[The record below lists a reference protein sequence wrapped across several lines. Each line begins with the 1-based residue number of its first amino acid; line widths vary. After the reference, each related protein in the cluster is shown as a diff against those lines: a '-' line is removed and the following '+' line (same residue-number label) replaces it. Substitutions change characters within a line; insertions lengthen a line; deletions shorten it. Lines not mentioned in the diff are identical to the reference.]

1 MIWYNKTVNLIQM
14 RRIAGRMEAQF
25 GNVQKECGDMKKAIP
40 VIIAIGL
47 IFLIVLGVFGYQ
59 AVQKYMPTK
68 EAADLCEVYEIEGDD
83 VALFYNY
90 GRQEIQG
97 IYENGQTYLPLSWI
111 HGHIN
116 KRFYW
121 DSTENLLVYTLPDKI
136 VYADA
141 ETKGSNGAPLLL
153 IKDEDIYLTLGLI
166 ANYSDVEIL
175 AFDAGEAKRVFIN
188 EWGNRAVS
196 VLSKKRAVREKGGI
210 KSPVLTNLEKETQVT
225 VLETMETW
233 SKVVTPDGHM
243 GYVENKVLGEIQN
256 EAFFSG
262 REPVVYASNQ
272 LGEKVVLGW
281 HQVTNLEAN
290 KTLEDVLEL
299 AEDINVISPTW
310 FSMTDN
316 SGSFKSLASQEYVD
330 LAHEYGI
337 QVWALLDNFSSDVQT
352 EVLLASTTTRRKL
365 INSLIAEVEK
375 YGIDGLNMDFES
387 LKPEAGIHYI
397 QFLRELSIPCREKG
411 IILSVDNYVP
421 TSYNA
426 FYDREEQG
434 IVADYVIIM
443 GYDEHY
449 SGGEPGS
456 VASLGFVENGISSTL
471 ASVPREKVIN
481 AVPFYTRLWTE
492 KNGEVSSKALGI
504 EAAKNWIERN
514 DVELYWQ
521 EELGQ
526 YYGEL
531 HTPSELSYLWLED
544 EESLELKMNLI
555 RDYDLAGVACW
566 KLGLEDE
573 MTWDVIGWN

>member
-1 MIWYNKTVNLIQM
+1 
-14 RRIAGRMEAQF
+14 
-25 GNVQKECGDMKKAIP
+25 MKKAIP
-40 VIIAIGL
+40 VIIAISL

-68 EAADLCEVYEIEGDD
+68 ETAVLSEVYEVEGDD
-83 VALFYNY
+83 VALFYNF

-97 IYENGQTYLPLSWI
+97 IYEHGQTYLPLSWI
-111 HGHIN
+111 LGHIN

-121 DSTENLLVYTLPDKI
+121 DSTENLLVYTLPDQI

-153 IKDEDIYLTLGLI
+153 VKDEDVYLTLGLL
-166 ANYSDVEIL
+166 ANYSDVEIQ
-175 AFDAGEAKRVFIN
+175 AFDSGDAKRVFIN
-188 EWGNRAVS
+188 EWSNRGVS
-196 VLSKKRAVREKGGI
+196 ILSKKRAVRVRGGI
-210 KSPVLTNLEKETQVT
+210 KSPILTNLEKDTQVT

-233 SKVVTPDGHM
+233 SKVVTPDGHI
-243 GYVENKVLGEIQN
+243 GYVENKVLGEIQD

-262 REPVVYASNQ
+262 REPVVYESNR
-272 LGEKVVLGW
+272 LDEKIVLGW
-281 HQVTNLEAN
+281 HQISDVDAY
-290 KTLEDVLEL
+290 KTLEDILDQ

-310 FSMTDN
+310 FALTDN
-316 SGSFKSLASQEYVD
+316 SGSFRSIASQKYVD
-330 LAHEYGI
+330 IAHEHGV
-337 QVWALLDNFSSDVQT
+337 QVWALLDNFSSNVQT

-387 LKPEAGIHYI
+387 IKPEAGIHYI

-449 SGGEPGS
+449 AGGEPGS
-456 VASLGFVENGISSTL
+456 VSSLGFVENGISGTL
-471 ASVPREKVIN
+471 AEVPREKVIN

-504 EAAKNWIERN
+504 EAAKNWIAKNR
-514 DVELYWQ
+514 VELYWQ

-531 HTPSELSYLWLED
+531 LTPSELSYLWLE
-544 EESLELKMNLI
+544 EENSLELKMNLI

-566 KLGLEDE
+566 KLGLEDDAA
-573 MTWDVIGWN
+573 WDVIGWE

>member
-1 MIWYNKTVNLIQM
+1 
-14 RRIAGRMEAQF
+14 
-25 GNVQKECGDMKKAIP
+25 MKKAIP
-40 VIIAIGL
+40 VIISISL

-68 EAADLCEVYEIEGDD
+68 ETAVLSEVYEVEGDD
-83 VALFYNY
+83 VALFYNF

-97 IYENGQTYLPLSWI
+97 IYEHGQTYLPLSWI
-111 HGHIN
+111 LGHIN

-121 DSTENLLVYTLPDKI
+121 DSTENLLVYTLPDQI

-153 IKDEDIYLTLGLI
+153 VKDEDVYLTLGLL
-166 ANYSDVEIL
+166 ANYSDVEIQ
-175 AFDAGEAKRVFIN
+175 AFDSGDAKRVFIN
-188 EWGNRAVS
+188 EWSNRGVS
-196 VLSKKRAVREKGGI
+196 ILSKKRAVRVRGGI
-210 KSPVLTNLEKETQVT
+210 KSPILTNLEKDTQVT

-233 SKVVTPDGHM
+233 SKVVTPDGHI
-243 GYVENKVLGEIQN
+243 GYVENKVLGEIQD

-262 REPVVYASNQ
+262 REPVVYESNR
-272 LGEKVVLGW
+272 LDEKIVLGW
-281 HQVTNLEAN
+281 HQISDVDAY
-290 KTLEDVLEL
+290 KTLEDILDQ

-310 FSMTDN
+310 FALTDN
-316 SGSFKSLASQEYVD
+316 SGSFRSIASQKYVD
-330 LAHEYGI
+330 IAHEHGV
-337 QVWALLDNFSSDVQT
+337 QVWALLDNFSSNVQT

-387 LKPEAGIHYI
+387 IKPEAGIHYI

-449 SGGEPGS
+449 AGGEPGS
-456 VASLGFVENGISSTL
+456 VSSLGFVENGISGTL
-471 ASVPREKVIN
+471 AEVPREKVIN

-504 EAAKNWIERN
+504 EAAKNWITKNR
-514 DVELYWQ
+514 VELYWQ

-531 HTPSELSYLWLED
+531 LTPSELSYLWLE
-544 EESLELKMNLI
+544 EENSLELKMNLI

-566 KLGLEDE
+566 KLGLEDDAA
-573 MTWDVIGWN
+573 WDVIGWE

>member
-1 MIWYNKTVNLIQM
+1 
-14 RRIAGRMEAQF
+14 
-25 GNVQKECGDMKKAIP
+25 MKKAVP
-40 VIIAIGL
+40 VMIASGL
-47 IFLIVLGVFGYQ
+47 IFVIVLGVFGYQ

-68 EAADLCEVYEIEGDD
+68 EMADLEEVYEIGGDR
-83 VALFYNY
+83 VALYYNY

-121 DSTENLLVYTLPDKI
+121 DSTESLLVYTLPDQI

-141 ETKGSNGAPLLL
+141 ETKGSNGSPLLL
-153 IKDEDIYLTLGLI
+153 VTQEDVYLTLGLI
-166 ANYSDVEIL
+166 ANYSDVEIQ
-175 AFDAGEAKRVFIN
+175 AFDTGDVKRVFIN
-188 EWGNRAVS
+188 EWGNRNVS
-196 VLSKKRAVREKGGI
+196 MLNKKRAVREKGGI
-210 KSPVLTNLEKETQVT
+210 KSPVLTNLEKETQVV

-233 SKVVTPDGHM
+233 SKVMSPDGHI
-243 GYVENKVLGEIQN
+243 GYVENKVLGEVQS

-262 REPVVYASNQ
+262 RESVVYEGTS
-272 LGEKVVLGW
+272 LDEKIVLGW
-281 HQVTNLEAN
+281 HQVTNLDAN
-290 KTLEDVLEL
+290 KQLENVLED
-299 AEDINVISPTW
+299 AGNINVISPTW
-310 FSMTDN
+310 FSLTDN
-316 SGSFKSLASQEYVD
+316 QGAFKSLASQEYVD

-337 QVWALLDNFSSDVQT
+337 QVWALLDNFSDNVQT
-352 EVLLASTTTRRKL
+352 EVLLSSTTTRRKL
-365 INSLIAEVEK
+365 INSLMAEVEK

-411 IILSVDNYVP
+411 IVLSVDNYVP
-421 TSYNA
+421 TSYNT

-434 IVADYVIIM
+434 IVVDYVIVM

-449 SGGEPGS
+449 AGGEPGS
-456 VASLGFVENGISSTL
+456 VASLGFVENGISGTL
-471 ASVPREKVIN
+471 ELVPREKVIN
-481 AVPFYTRLWTE
+481 AIPFYTRLWTE
-492 KNGEVSSKALGI
+492 KDGAVSSKALGI
-504 EAAKNWIERN
+504 AAAKRWVEENH
-514 DVELYWQ
+514 VELYWQ

-531 HTPSELSYLWLED
+531 HTPSELSYLWLEE

-555 RDYDLAGVACW
+555 KDYDLAGVACW

-573 MTWDVIGWN
+573 YAWDVVGWE

>member
-1 MIWYNKTVNLIQM
+1 
-14 RRIAGRMEAQF
+14 
-25 GNVQKECGDMKKAIP
+25 MKKAIP
-40 VIIAIGL
+40 VIISISL

-68 EAADLCEVYEIEGDD
+68 ETAVLSEVYEVEGDD
-83 VALFYNY
+83 VALFYNF

-97 IYENGQTYLPLSWI
+97 IYEHGQTYLPLSWI
-111 HGHIN
+111 LGHIN

-121 DSTENLLVYTLPDKI
+121 DSTENLLVYTLPDQI

-153 IKDEDIYLTLGLI
+153 VKDEDVYLTLGLI
-166 ANYSDVEIL
+166 ANYSDVEIQ
-175 AFDAGEAKRVFIN
+175 AFDSGDAKRVFIN
-188 EWGNRAVS
+188 EWSNRGVS
-196 VLSKKRAVREKGGI
+196 ILSKKRAVRVRGGI
-210 KSPVLTNLEKETQVT
+210 KSPILTNLEKDTQVT
-225 VLETMETW
+225 VLEMMETW
-233 SKVVTPDGHM
+233 SKVVTPDGHI
-243 GYVENKVLGEIQN
+243 GYVENKVLGEIQD

-262 REPVVYASNQ
+262 REPVVYESNR
-272 LGEKVVLGW
+272 LDEKIVLGW
-281 HQVTNLEAN
+281 HQISDVDAY
-290 KTLEDVLEL
+290 KTLEDILDQ

-310 FSMTDN
+310 FALTDN
-316 SGSFKSLASQEYVD
+316 SGSFRSIASQKYVD
-330 LAHEYGI
+330 IAHEHGV
-337 QVWALLDNFSSDVQT
+337 QVWALLDNFSSNVQT

-387 LKPEAGIHYI
+387 IKPEAGIHYI

-449 SGGEPGS
+449 AGGEPGS
-456 VASLGFVENGISSTL
+456 VSSLGFVENGISGTL
-471 ASVPREKVIN
+471 AEVPREKVIN

-504 EAAKNWIERN
+504 EAAKNWIAKNR
-514 DVELYWQ
+514 VELYWQ

-531 HTPSELSYLWLED
+531 LTPSELSYLWLE
-544 EESLELKMNLI
+544 EENSLELKMNLI

-566 KLGLEDE
+566 KLGLEDDAA
-573 MTWDVIGWN
+573 WDVIGWE

>member
-1 MIWYNKTVNLIQM
+1 
-14 RRIAGRMEAQF
+14 
-25 GNVQKECGDMKKAIP
+25 MKKAIP
-40 VIIAIGL
+40 VIISISL

-68 EAADLCEVYEIEGDD
+68 ETAVLSEVYEVEGDD
-83 VALFYNY
+83 VALFYNF

-97 IYENGQTYLPLSWI
+97 IYEHGQTYLPLSWI
-111 HGHIN
+111 LGHIN

-121 DSTENLLVYTLPDKI
+121 DSTENLLVYTLPDQI

-153 IKDEDIYLTLGLI
+153 VKDEDVYLTLGLL
-166 ANYSDVEIL
+166 ANYSDVEIQ
-175 AFDAGEAKRVFIN
+175 AFDSGDAKRVFIN
-188 EWGNRAVS
+188 EWSNRGVS
-196 VLSKKRAVREKGGI
+196 ILSKKRAVRVRGGI
-210 KSPVLTNLEKETQVT
+210 KSPILTNLEKDTQVT

-233 SKVVTPDGHM
+233 SKVVTPDGHI
-243 GYVENKVLGEIQN
+243 GYVENKVLGEIQD

-262 REPVVYASNQ
+262 REPVVYESNH
-272 LGEKVVLGW
+272 LDEKIVLGW
-281 HQVTNLEAN
+281 HQISDVDAY
-290 KTLEDVLEL
+290 KTLEDILDQ

-310 FSMTDN
+310 FALTDN
-316 SGSFKSLASQEYVD
+316 SGSFRSIASQKYVD
-330 LAHEYGI
+330 IAHEHGV
-337 QVWALLDNFSSDVQT
+337 QVWALLDNFSSNVQT

-387 LKPEAGIHYI
+387 IKPEAGIHYI

-449 SGGEPGS
+449 AGGEPGS
-456 VASLGFVENGISSTL
+456 VSSLGFVENGISGTL
-471 ASVPREKVIN
+471 AEVPREKVIN

-504 EAAKNWIERN
+504 EAAKNWIAKNR
-514 DVELYWQ
+514 VELYWQ

-531 HTPSELSYLWLED
+531 LTPSELSYLWLE
-544 EESLELKMNLI
+544 EENSLELKMNLI

-566 KLGLEDE
+566 KLGLEDDAA
-573 MTWDVIGWN
+573 WDVIGWE

>member
-1 MIWYNKTVNLIQM
+1 
-14 RRIAGRMEAQF
+14 
-25 GNVQKECGDMKKAIP
+25 MKKAIP
-40 VIIAIGL
+40 VIIAISL

-68 EAADLCEVYEIEGDD
+68 ETAVLSEVYEVEGDD
-83 VALFYNY
+83 VALFYNF

-97 IYENGQTYLPLSWI
+97 IYEHGQTYLPLSWI
-111 HGHIN
+111 LGHIN

-121 DSTENLLVYTLPDKI
+121 DSTENLLVYTLPDQI

-141 ETKGSNGAPLLL
+141 ETRGSNGAPLLL
-153 IKDEDIYLTLGLI
+153 VKDEDVYLTLGLI
-166 ANYSDVEIL
+166 ANYSDVEIQ
-175 AFDAGEAKRVFIN
+175 AFDSGDAKRVFIN
-188 EWGNRAVS
+188 EWSNRGVS
-196 VLSKKRAVREKGGI
+196 ILSKKRAVRVRGGI
-210 KSPVLTNLEKETQVT
+210 KSPILTNLEKDTQVT

-233 SKVVTPDGHM
+233 SKVVTPDGHI
-243 GYVENKVLGEIQN
+243 GYVENKVLGEIQD

-262 REPVVYASNQ
+262 REPVVYESNR
-272 LGEKVVLGW
+272 LDEKIVLGW
-281 HQVTNLEAN
+281 HQISDVDAY
-290 KTLEDVLEL
+290 KTLEDILDQ

-310 FSMTDN
+310 FALTDN
-316 SGSFKSLASQEYVD
+316 SGSFRSIASQKYVD
-330 LAHEYGI
+330 IAHEHGV
-337 QVWALLDNFSSDVQT
+337 QVWALLDNFSSNVQT

-387 LKPEAGIHYI
+387 IKPEAGIHYI

-449 SGGEPGS
+449 AGGEPGS
-456 VASLGFVENGISSTL
+456 VSSLGFVENGISGTL
-471 ASVPREKVIN
+471 AEVPREKVIN

-504 EAAKNWIERN
+504 EAAKNWIAKNR
-514 DVELYWQ
+514 VELYWQ

-531 HTPSELSYLWLED
+531 LTPSELSYLWLE
-544 EESLELKMNLI
+544 EENSLELKMNLI

-566 KLGLEDE
+566 KLGLEDDAA
-573 MTWDVIGWN
+573 WDVIGWE

>member
-1 MIWYNKTVNLIQM
+1 MCIQSGDM
-14 RRIAGRMEAQF
+14 
-25 GNVQKECGDMKKAIP
+25 QKERGNMKRAIP

-59 AVQKYMPTK
+59 AVQRYMPTK
-68 EAADLCEVYEIEGDD
+68 EAADLCEVYEIEGDN

-111 HGHIN
+111 HGHVN

-121 DSTENLLVYTLPDKI
+121 DSTENLLVYTLPDQI

-141 ETKGSNGAPLLL
+141 ETRGSNGAPLLL
-153 IKDEDIYLTLGLI
+153 VKDEDIYLTLGLI

-175 AFDAGEAKRVFIN
+175 AFDSGEAKRVFIN
-188 EWGNRAVS
+188 EWGNRGVS
-196 VLSKKRAVREKGGI
+196 ILSKKRAVREKGGI

-225 VLETMETW
+225 VLESMETW
-233 SKVVTPDGHM
+233 SKVMTPDGHI
-243 GYVENKVLGEIQN
+243 GYVENKVLGEVQS

-262 REPVVYASNQ
+262 REPVVYESTH
-272 LGEKVVLGW
+272 LDEKIVLGW
-281 HQVTNLEAN
+281 HQVTNLDAN
-290 KTLEDVLEL
+290 KTLEDVLESSG
-299 AEDINVISPTW
+299 DNINVISPTW
-310 FSMTDN
+310 FKLTDN
-316 SGSFKSLASQEYVD
+316 SGSFSSLASQDYVD
-330 LAHEYGI
+330 LAHEYGL

-352 EVLLASTTTRRKL
+352 EILMSSTTTRRKL
-365 INSLIAEVEK
+365 INSLIAEVEA
-375 YGIDGLNMDFES
+375 YGIDGLNMDFEN
-387 LKPEAGIHYI
+387 LKPEAGPHYI
-397 QFLRELSIPCREKG
+397 QFLRELSIPCRQKG
-411 IILSVDNYVP
+411 IVLSVDNYVP
-421 TSYNA
+421 TSYNT

-434 IVADYVIIM
+434 VVADYVIIM

-456 VASLGFVENGISSTL
+456 VASLGFVENGISGTL
-471 ASVPREKVIN
+471 ASVPKEKVIN
-481 AVPFYTRLWTE
+481 AIPFYTRLWTE
-492 KNGEVSSKALGI
+492 KDGAVSSKALGI
-504 EAAKNWIERN
+504 EAAKNWIEKN
-514 DVELYWQ
+514 QVELYWQ

-544 EESLELKMNLI
+544 EESLELKMSLI
-555 RDYDLAGVACW
+555 KDYDLAGVACW

-573 MTWDVIGWN
+573 AVWDVVGWQ

>member
-1 MIWYNKTVNLIQM
+1 
-14 RRIAGRMEAQF
+14 
-25 GNVQKECGDMKKAIP
+25 MKKAIP
-40 VIIAIGL
+40 VIISISL

-68 EAADLCEVYEIEGDD
+68 ETAVLSEVYEVEGDD
-83 VALFYNY
+83 VALFYNF

-97 IYENGQTYLPLSWI
+97 IYEHGQTYLPLSWI
-111 HGHIN
+111 LGHIN

-121 DSTENLLVYTLPDKI
+121 DSTENLLVYTLPDQI

-153 IKDEDIYLTLGLI
+153 VKDEDVYLTLGLL
-166 ANYSDVEIL
+166 ANYSDVEIQ
-175 AFDAGEAKRVFIN
+175 AFDSGDAKRVFIN
-188 EWGNRAVS
+188 EWSNRGVS
-196 VLSKKRAVREKGGI
+196 ILSKKRAVRVRGGI
-210 KSPVLTNLEKETQVT
+210 KSPILTNLEKDTQVT

-233 SKVVTPDGHM
+233 SKVVTPDGHI
-243 GYVENKVLGEIQN
+243 GYVENKVLGEIQD

-262 REPVVYASNQ
+262 REPVVYESNR
-272 LGEKVVLGW
+272 LDEKIVLGW
-281 HQVTNLEAN
+281 HQISDVDAY
-290 KTLEDVLEL
+290 KTLEDILDQ

-310 FSMTDN
+310 FALTDN
-316 SGSFKSLASQEYVD
+316 SGSFRSIASQKYVD
-330 LAHEYGI
+330 IAHEHGV
-337 QVWALLDNFSSDVQT
+337 QVWALLDNFSSNVQT

-387 LKPEAGIHYI
+387 IKPEAGIHYI

-449 SGGEPGS
+449 AGGEPGS
-456 VASLGFVENGISSTL
+456 VSSLGFVENGISGTL
-471 ASVPREKVIN
+471 AEVPREKVIN

-504 EAAKNWIERN
+504 EAAKNWIAKNR
-514 DVELYWQ
+514 VELYWQ

-531 HTPSELSYLWLED
+531 LTPSELSYLWLE
-544 EESLELKMNLI
+544 EENSLELKMNLI

-566 KLGLEDE
+566 KLGLEDDAA
-573 MTWDVIGWN
+573 WDVIGWE